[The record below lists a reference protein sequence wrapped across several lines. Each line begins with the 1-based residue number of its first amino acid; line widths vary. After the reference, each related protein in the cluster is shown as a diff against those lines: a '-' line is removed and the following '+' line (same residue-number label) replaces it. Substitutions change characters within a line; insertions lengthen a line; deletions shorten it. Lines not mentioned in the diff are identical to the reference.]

1 MIWSLDRAVGGC
13 ACIVLLKV
21 VELYHYTLVCK
32 CIFNGSEHGR
42 DLGGEL
48 NDFFIVSC
56 HPEVVVNFFYI
67 QTLSGVS
74 LIYPSVVIRA
84 VFHFGCSISLSR
96 LLLRMF

>member
-1 MIWSLDRAVGGC
+1 MRFFLKHCMIWSLDRAVGGC

-56 HPEVVVNFFYI
+56 HPEVVVNFFI
-67 QTLSGVS
+67 FKLFQ
-74 LIYPSVVIRA
+74 
-84 VFHFGCSISLSR
+84 VFL
-96 LLLRMF
+96 